1 MSHRRHRDVTATKA
15 RWSTGGRAELAR
27 LLGSGS
33 PSRRL
38 LRQRVEL
45 FVALGVALGALHLV
59 ASRSGGNHVEVTAL
73 LGALVPVFAPVCFV
87 PVVLAAR
94 ERGHA
99 PLPVMGVR
107 LGVVAGLGWVV
118 AGVHLLVWELLAV
131 VTGSIG
137 GPSGGD
143 VPFMAVT
150 VVVTAV
156 VASVAY
162 QAPLRHRWAAPVTVV
177 SVVGLY
183 VASFVV
189 HGLVLTPSL
198 SSVRHKLGA
207 GPESIEVAMT
217 LAALAAVWLLMRREV
232 SDGTRNAGSVAPE
245 TGEASPA
252 GTAGP

>member
-1 MSHRRHRDVTATKA
+1 MSPSADQV
-15 RWSTGGRAELAR
+15 GRAELAR
-27 LLGSGS
+27 LLGHGS

-45 FVALGVALGALHLV
+45 FVGLGVALGALHLV
-59 ASRSGGNHVEVTAL
+59 AGRSGGNHVAVTAL

-87 PVVLAAR
+87 PVVFAAR
-94 ERGHA
+94 ERGRA
-99 PLPVMGVR
+99 AAAVVVVR

-118 AGVHLLVWELLAV
+118 AGVHLLVWEGLAV

-162 QAPLRHRWAAPVTVV
+162 QAPLRHRWAQPVTVAT
-177 SVVGLY
+177 VVGLY

-217 LAALAAVWLLMRREV
+217 LAALGAVWLLMRREV
-232 SDGTRNAGSVAPE
+232 SDGTRKAGPVAPE

>member
-1 MSHRRHRDVTATKA
+1 M
-15 RWSTGGRAELAR
+15 AR

-33 PSRRL
+33 TSRRL

-45 FVALGVALGALHLV
+45 FVGLGAVLGALHL
-59 ASRSGGNHVEVTAL
+59 AAGRSGGEHVAVTAL

-87 PVVLAAR
+87 PVVFAAR

-99 PLPVMGVR
+99 ALAVVGVR

-118 AGVHLLVWELLAV
+118 AGVHLVVWEALAV
-131 VTGSIG
+131 VTGSVA

-156 VASVAY
+156 VASVAF
-162 QAPLRHRWAAPVTVV
+162 QAPAHYRFAAPATVA

-207 GPESIEVAMT
+207 GPDAIEAAMT
-217 LAALAAVWLLMRREV
+217 LVALVAVWLLMRREV
-232 SDGTRNAGSVAPE
+232 SDGTHKAGSVTRT
-245 TGEASPA
+245 TGEAGPV
-252 GTAGP
+252 GTPGP

>member
-1 MSHRRHRDVTATKA
+1 MATSA
-15 RWSTGGRAELAR
+15 DQLGRAELAR

-38 LRQRVEL
+38 LRQRVEV
-45 FVALGVALGALHLV
+45 FVGLGVALGALHL
-59 ASRSGGNHVEVTAL
+59 AAGRSGGDHVAVTAL

-87 PVVLAAR
+87 PVVFAAR
-94 ERGHA
+94 ERGRA
-99 PLPVMGVR
+99 PVAVMAVR

-118 AGVHLLVWELLAV
+118 AGVHLLVWELLAST
-131 VTGSIG
+131 TGSIG

-143 VPFMAVT
+143 VPFMVVT

-162 QAPLRHRWAAPVTVV
+162 QAPVQHRWAQPVTVA

-189 HGLVLTPSL
+189 HGLILTPSL

-207 GPESIEVAMT
+207 GPDAIEAAMT
-217 LAALAAVWLLMRREV
+217 LVALVAVWLLMRREV
-232 SDGTRNAGSVAPE
+232 SDGTHKAGSVTRT
-245 TGEASPA
+245 TGEAGPV
-252 GTAGP
+252 GTPGP

>member
-1 MSHRRHRDVTATKA
+1 MSR
-15 RWSTGGRAELAR
+15 GRSELSR

-38 LRQRVEL
+38 LRQRVEM
-45 FVALGVALGALHLV
+45 FAGLGVVLGALHLV
-59 ASRSGGNHVEVTAL
+59 AGRAGGDHVALTAL
-73 LGALVPVFAPVCFV
+73 LAALVPVFAPLCFV
-87 PVVLAAR
+87 PVVFATR

-99 PLPVMGVR
+99 ALAVMGVR

-118 AGVHLLVWELLAV
+118 AGVHLVVWELLAV

-137 GPSGGD
+137 GPSAGD

-150 VVVTAV
+150 VAVTAV

-162 QAPLRHRWAAPVTVV
+162 QAPQRHRWAQPTTVA

-189 HGLVLTPSL
+189 HAVVLTPSL
-198 SSVRHKLGA
+198 ASVRHKLGA
-207 GPESIEVAMT
+207 GPESIEAAMT
-217 LAALAAVWLLMRREV
+217 LSALAAVWLLMRREV
-232 SDGTRNAGSVAPE
+232 KDGTRKAGSFSGAA
-245 TGEASPA
+245 GEATAA
-252 GTAGP
+252 GTANP

>member
-1 MSHRRHRDVTATKA
+1 MSASAGRT
-15 RWSTGGRAELAR
+15 GRAELAR
-27 LLGSGS
+27 LLGRGS

-45 FVALGVALGALHLV
+45 FVGLGVALGALHLV
-59 ASRSGGNHVEVTAL
+59 AGRSGGDHVAVTAL

-87 PVVLAAR
+87 PVVFAAR

-99 PLPVMGVR
+99 PLPVIGVR

-118 AGVHLLVWELLAV
+118 AGVHLVVWELLAV
-131 VTGSIG
+131 GTGSIG

-217 LAALAAVWLLMRREV
+217 LAALMAVWLLMRREV
-232 SDGTRNAGSVAPE
+232 SDGTRKAGPVAPQACG
-245 TGEASPA
+245 TSPA
-252 GTAGP
+252 GTAAP